1 MKKGLSVPY
10 RKWMG
15 AVSVCERWLYEN
27 SFPVDGG
34 NFDDAGQVS
43 GRIKTILKEM
53 GIEHDVVR
61 MAAVITY
68 ESEINIVSYARHGMI
83 SLHVLPEHVSIE
95 AVDEGPGISDIRL
108 AMQQGWS
115 TATDKIREMG
125 FGAGM
130 GLNNI
135 RNFSDIF
142 HISSD
147 VGSGTRLKMIIHIQ
161 QEQDR

>member
-1 MKKGLSVPY
+1 
-10 RKWMG
+10 MG
-15 AVSVCERWLYEN
+15 IVSTCKQKIYEN

-34 NFDDAGQVS
+34 NFDDAGRVS
-43 GRIKTILKEM
+43 GKVKTILKEM
-53 GIEHDVVR
+53 GIQKNVVR
-61 MAAVITY
+61 MASVITY
-68 ESEINIVSYARHGMI
+68 ESEINIVSYARHGVI
-83 SLHVLPEHVSIE
+83 RLQVLPEYVQIE
-95 AVDEGPGISDIRL
+95 AMDEGPGISDIRL

-142 HISSD
+142 HMSSD
-147 VGSGTRLKMIIHIQ
+147 VGSGTRLKMIIRIP
-161 QEQDR
+161 QEQDG

>member
-1 MKKGLSVPY
+1 M
-10 RKWMG
+10 
-15 AVSVCERWLYEN
+15 SVCNKLLCEN

-34 NFDDAGQVS
+34 NFDDAGRVS
-43 GRIKTILKEM
+43 GRIKAILKDM
-53 GIEHDVVR
+53 GIESNVVR
-61 MAAVITY
+61 MAAVIAY

-83 SLHVLPEHVSIE
+83 RLHVLPGHVEIE

-142 HISSD
+142 HISSE
-147 VGSGTRLKMIIHIQ
+147 VGSGTRLKMIIHILR
-161 QEQDR
+161 EQDR

>member
-1 MKKGLSVPY
+1 
-10 RKWMG
+10 MG
-15 AVSVCERWLYEN
+15 TVSTCEKWLYDN
-27 SFPVDGG
+27 SFSVNGG
-34 NFDDAGQVS
+34 NFDDAGGVS
-43 GRIKTILKEM
+43 GRIKTVLKEM
-53 GIEHDVVR
+53 GIQKNVVR

-68 ESEINIVSYARHGMI
+68 ESEINIVSYARHGI
-83 SLHVLPEHVSIE
+83 IRLHVLPEYVEIE

-147 VGSGTRLKMIIHIQ
+147 VGSGTRLKMIIRIP
-161 QEQDR
+161 QEQDG